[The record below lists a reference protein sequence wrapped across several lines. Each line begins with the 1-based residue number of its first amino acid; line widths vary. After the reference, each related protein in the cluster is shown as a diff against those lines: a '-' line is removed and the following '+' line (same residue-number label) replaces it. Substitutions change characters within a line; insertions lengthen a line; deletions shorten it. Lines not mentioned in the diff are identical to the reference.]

1 MTERRRV
8 WFPSEPPAM
17 DGLMEW
23 CEQNVEASLREAAK
37 NGFFGVSDRGEDET
51 LVVSFSPLEL
61 GIDDDD
67 LVAKIPLAELLK
79 FGAEQA
85 DDVDEYIAA
94 LVEVV
99 VELRQ
104 AHP

>member
-1 MTERRRV
+1 MTEGRRV

-37 NGFFGVSDRGEDET
+37 NGFFGVSDRSEDES

-61 GIDDDD
+61 DDF
-67 LVAKIPLAELLK
+67 VAKVPLAELLK
-79 FGAEQA
+79 DGAEQA

-94 LVEVV
+94 LVEIVA
-99 VELRQ
+99 ELRR